1 MLTVSDWPIIMVGP
15 DGLLLVVPHVFAV
28 RVSVLLVGLQ
38 KRVHNQTWMWKIFSQ
53 GHILSTAGDALR
65 QQTLLPPPPPFF
77 SLQSHLGW
85 GCHVSHILFLHAGFA
100 VVFNWACV
108 WSAAWTSGFA
118 VVFNW
123 ACVWSAA
130 WTSIF
135 AGTFTCLIDPRVN
148 RHLHWS
154 VPSTSWVRPLRGL
167 LVNPKIVQ
175 FWFRERSNQKTN
187 LRFLLPSRCCWFTQ

>member
-1 MLTVSDWPIIMVGP
+1 MLKCFWLAHHNDWSIWFAISSPPRICCLGFSFIGGVAKEYITKLGCEKYFRRVTYWAPLEMLSGNKRSS
-15 DGLLLVVPHVFAV
+15 LLLLLSFLC
-28 RVSVLLVGLQ
+28 RVTLVGD
-38 KRVHNQTWMWKIFSQ
+38 VMS
-53 GHILSTAGDALR
+53 HI
-65 QQTLLPPPPPFF
+65 FF
-77 SLQSHLGW
+77 SCMPALLLCSTG
-85 GCHVSHILFLHAGFA
+85 HACGQQREPA
-100 VVFNWACV
+100 
-108 WSAAWTSGFA
+108 
-118 VVFNW
+118 
-123 ACVWSAA
+123 
-130 WTSIF
+130 SIF